1 MVKVIRNAITKETCE
16 FISLNMD
23 LLFHLVDYPKDEY
36 VSNSTGYYAPIF
48 LESLLIHLQPLI
60 EKTVSKKLYPS
71 YSYGRIYYNKSI
83 LEKHKDR
90 PPSEY
95 GVSLCISKD
104 TDWTIYFEEDGKA
117 IPYNLNETDM
127 IVYKGMEYNHWRE
140 SYQGNKHTQ
149 VFLMYVDVDGKY
161 SDWKWD
167 KREGLGHKRVMCS

>member
-48 LESLLIHLQPLI
+48 LESLLIHLQPLV

-71 YSYGRIYYNKSI
+71 YSYGRIYYNNSI

-104 TDWTIYFEEDGKA
+104 IDWTIYFEEDGKA

-127 IVYKGMEYNHWRE
+127 IVYKGMEYNHWR
-140 SYQGNKHTQ
+140 
-149 VFLMYVDVDGKY
+149 
-161 SDWKWD
+161 
-167 KREGLGHKRVMCS
+167 